1 MAMENDLG
9 LLGLVGDVAF
19 DIPFYFF
26 KVGPSYTV
34 RKTSL
39 LKPGTNVKLAVTKI
53 IFIFNFSKLYYLRT
67 FVLCLEIVLL
77 GLKLSRFILDIM
89 IVWLPINTKILV
101 MSLAVFFYF
110 FSLDSLDT
118 F

>member
-26 KVGPSYTV
+26 KVVPSYTV

-89 IVWLPINTKILV
+89 FFWLPINTKILV

-118 F
+118 L